1 MTGTTRLNNRT
12 EVRKGWRWWRS
23 VIASKFAALPRWAR
37 IMLASVAGLGLV
49 LFVLLGAFPVGMLRS
64 AAESSLSEEFGA
76 DVKLGSLERDSFFS
90 FTPLV
95 TIRDLRIGQPSWAG
109 TGDMVR
115 VKRASARVPILSIL
129 TGNVDPRSLDIE
141 GVNLALVR
149 DAEGNSNWGG
159 RADRESEEGS
169 SLRLTQLHIRNGR
182 FTLKDA
188 KRRLDL
194 SGTVEASDRTGL
206 AIAATGRFN
215 GAAATLAAKGGGQAN
230 TATGW
235 PFTSRLSSD
244 LLDLTAKGTMAAPL
258 DTRAMTM
265 TMAARGTSLKQLD
278 YIIEAGLFG
287 TQAID
292 LNGDV
297 RRDGKDWFIDRLQGS
312 IGRSTIRAR
321 AAVLKRAGR
330 TKIDATVDAPQ
341 LDFDDL
347 ADDAG
352 LAAARAKEARIGP
365 RILPDTRI
373 NLSKMGPTDGT
384 IRVTIARLLV
394 KGGSVFQNLSGTLN
408 LDNRVLRL
416 DNAVAGLDRGKMTG
430 WVKVDS
436 RNAVPVLT
444 TELRIEGATF
454 DTFLGQPDMIRG
466 PVRGIVRI
474 TGRGDTVREAFA
486 SGNGKI
492 AFVANGGAMNSAA
505 AYVIGQDLG
514 GAIGQKLGDDDEMT
528 PIRCAILA
536 FTAKGGKL
544 TPDPLVID
552 TAIAR
557 GRGRGLIDL
566 DGETVALTMTGAGSE
581 KAALKLVDPLKVGG
595 TLSNPVISFA
605 PANKRG
611 KSGGLLGAV
620 GRSIGTALGLRKDP
634 NAGAPLPK
642 PGTVNCR
649 NLAASALR

>member
-1 MTGTTRLNNRT
+1 MVGKL
-12 EVRKGWRWWRS
+12 K
-23 VIASKFAALPRWAR
+23 ALPRWAR
-37 IMLASVAGLGLV
+37 ITLASLGGLGV
-49 LFVLLGAFPVGMLRS
+49 ILFFLLGAFPVGMLRG
-64 AAESSLSEEFGA
+64 AAERNLSEELQASVEIGA
-76 DVKLGSLERDSFFS
+76 LERDSFFS

-95 TIRDLRIGQPSWAG
+95 TIRDLRIGQPKWAG
-109 TGDMVR
+109 AGDMVR

-129 TGNVDPRSLDIE
+129 TGNVDPRSLDID
-141 GVNLALVR
+141 GVDLALVR

-159 RADRESEEGS
+159 RADRKSEDGS
-169 SLRLTQLHIRNGR
+169 PLRLSRIQIRNGR
-182 FTLKDA
+182 FSLQDA
-188 KRRLDL
+188 KRRLDIN
-194 SGTVEASDRTGL
+194 GTVEASDRTGL
-206 AIAATGRFN
+206 AIAATGSFN
-215 GAAATLAAKGGGQAN
+215 GAAATLAAKGGGPAN

-235 PFTSRLSSD
+235 PFTARLSSD

-258 DTRAMTM
+258 DTRAMKM

-297 RRDGKDWFIDRLQGS
+297 RRDGKDWFIDGLQGS
-312 IGRSTIRAR
+312 IGRSTIRAK
-321 AAVLKRAGR
+321 ATVLKRDGR

-384 IRVTIARLLV
+384 IRVSIARLLV
-394 KGGSVFQNLSGTLN
+394 KGGSVFQSLSGTLK
-408 LDNRVLRL
+408 LDHRVLRL

-436 RNAVPVLT
+436 RNALPILT

-454 DTFLGQPDMIRG
+454 DAFIGQPDMIRG
-466 PVRGIVRI
+466 PVRGLVRI

-486 SGNGKI
+486 GGSGKI

-544 TPDPLVID
+544 TPAPLVID

-595 TLSNPVISFA
+595 TLSSPEISFA

-634 NAGAPLPK
+634 NAKAPLPK
-642 PGTVNCR
+642 PGSVNCR
-649 NLAASALR
+649 TLSAEALK